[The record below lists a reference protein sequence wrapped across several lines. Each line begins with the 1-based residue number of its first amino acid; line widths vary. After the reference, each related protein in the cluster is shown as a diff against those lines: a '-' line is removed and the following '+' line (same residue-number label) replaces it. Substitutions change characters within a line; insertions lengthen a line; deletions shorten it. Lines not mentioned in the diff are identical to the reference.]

1 MRVRLLFFAAILSLM
16 ILSPSHTNAIDYAL
30 ANENPCQCVAFRLD
44 DVQDY
49 FLTNAQVQVIN
60 TFEKK
65 NTSLTVGVIGN
76 AFGYDPSITSF
87 IRERITSSNT
97 SALEVANHGWDHE
110 DFTTYTREEQSS
122 LIQKSNEK
130 IMQILNVKPR
140 VFIPPYNLVNNDTI
154 AALLENDLRYLSA
167 NSTLYPPSVLT
178 NLRNDTLSS
187 TEGILHFPSEALTGD
202 LNSDDTEWIGY
213 SHETT
218 FTAVNASISKLG
230 YAVVTMH
237 PMEFSLRNGTTYQN
251 EIDQKQLYE
260 LELLMDDIKAAGF
273 TVVTIS
279 QIEDHSAVIPEFS
292 SYHVSAILA
301 LSIITIWLLTM
312 LKQKIFWFSEK

>member
-1 MRVRLLFFAAILSLM
+1 M
-16 ILSPSHTNAIDYAL
+16 IFSPSYTNALDHTL
-30 ANENPCQCVAFRLD
+30 ANENPCRCVAFRLD

-49 FLTNAQVQVIN
+49 FLINAQIQVIN

-65 NTSLTVGVIGN
+65 NTSLTIGVIGN
-76 AFGYDPSITSF
+76 AFGNDPSIISF
-87 IRERITSSNT
+87 IRERITTSNT
-97 SALEVANHGWDHE
+97 SAIEVANHGWDHE
-110 DFTTYTREEQSS
+110 DFTTFAKEQQSS

-130 IMQILNVKPR
+130 IMQVLNVRPK
-140 VFIPPYNLVNNDTI
+140 VFIPPYNLVNNNTI

-213 SHETT
+213 THETT
-218 FTAVNASISKLG
+218 FAAVNASISKLG

-273 TVVTIS
+273 IVVTIS

-292 SYHVSAILA
+292 GYHVSAILA
-301 LSIITIWLLTM
+301 LSITTIWLLTM